1 MSWVDT
7 NIFVGYLAQ
16 DDPAKTGAC
25 LALFRRVAAGEEA
38 VTTSE
43 AVLAEVVYV
52 LSSRS
57 LYGVSPR
64 EIAERPTVI
73 LRWPGMRLPQ
83 KRVVLRALD
92 LYAQHRALDFEDALS
107 VAHYGAAQHPRDPQ
121 LRPGFRPHPE
131 RHAAG
136 ARGGIDIITPS
147 QSNRC
152 ID

>member
-1 MSWVDT
+1 MRWVDT
-7 NIFVGYLAQ
+7 NIFVRYLAR
-16 DDPAKTGAC
+16 DDPAKTAAC

-64 EIAERPTVI
+64 EIAERLTVI

-83 KRVVLRALD
+83 KRVVLRALE

-107 VAHYGAAQHPRDPQ
+107 VAHMEQRSIREILSYDRDFDRIPSVTRLEPEVEAA
-121 LRPGFRPHPE
+121 
-131 RHAAG
+131 
-136 ARGGIDIITPS
+136 S
-147 QSNRC
+147 
-152 ID
+152 